1 MDHKATSLEN
11 QYVLFKLDNEFY
23 GIDILQVETIERVM
37 DITRVPHALDYVQGV
52 INLRGEV
59 VPVVNL
65 RKRFH
70 LQEIPFN
77 DESRIIIVSVEE
89 VVVGL
94 LVDSSSEVLQ
104 LNSEKIEDASNIT
117 NNTGN
122 DFIKGIGKHEDRIII
137 LLDLKKVLD
146 IKETTDDVE

>member
-1 MDHKATSLEN
+1 MDNKVVGTEN
-11 QYVLFKLDNEFY
+11 QYVLFKLDDEFY

-65 RKRFH
+65 RKRFC
-70 LQEIPFN
+70 LPEMPFN

-89 VVVGL
+89 IVVGI

-104 LNSEKIEDASNIT
+104 LNSDEIDDAANIT

-122 DFIKGIGKHEDRIII
+122 EFIKGIGKHEERIII

-146 IKETTDDVE
+146 IREATDDAE

>member
-1 MDHKATSLEN
+1 MENKMVATEN

-65 RKRFH
+65 RKRFS
-70 LQEIPFN
+70 LPEMPFD

-89 VVVGL
+89 IVVGII
-94 LVDSSSEVLQ
+94 VDSSSEVLQ
-104 LNSEKIEDASNIT
+104 LNSDEIEDAANIT

-122 DFIKGIGKHEDRIII
+122 EFIKGIGKHEARIII
-137 LLDLKKVLD
+137 LLDLKKVLE
-146 IKETTDDVE
+146 IKDANDDVE

>member
-1 MDHKATSLEN
+1 MENKMVATEN

-37 DITRVPHALDYVQGV
+37 DITRVPHALHYVQGV

-65 RKRFH
+65 RKRFS
-70 LQEIPFN
+70 LPEMPFD

-89 VVVGL
+89 IVVGII
-94 LVDSSSEVLQ
+94 VDSSSEVLQ
-104 LNSEKIEDASNIT
+104 LNSDEIEDAANIT

-122 DFIKGIGKHEDRIII
+122 EFIKGIGKHEDRIII

-146 IKETTDDVE
+146 IKDANDDVE